1 MKKVIVASAVLLA
14 MTTSAFARP
23 YHAPR
28 GEVIE
33 IEPVY
38 DQVAVQVPRHEC
50 HTVRIPVYG
59 NTHYDYYN
67 RGSRLENVIGGM
79 IIGGVLGRAATRDAD
94 GARAG
99 AVIGGLLG
107 TTAGDYRGRDVAG
120 YRQDHR
126 CSEYYSTEYQTQFVG
141 NRVTVL
147 DRHGNI
153 HTTFTRRNVTL
164 GERIEF

>member
-1 MKKVIVASAVLLA
+1 MKKVLIASTILLA

-23 YHAPR
+23 GYGHAPT

-38 DQVAVQVPRHEC
+38 DQVAVQVPRHQC

-59 NTHYDYYN
+59 NSYGYSS
-67 RGSRLENVIGGM
+67 GGRLENVIGGM

-107 TTAGDYRGRDVAG
+107 TTAGGYHDRDVAG

-153 HTTFTRRNVTL
+153 HTTFTRQNVTL
-164 GERIEF
+164 GQRIQF